1 MPINT
6 LAYATLFMQE
16 LDKQIVAGAT
26 SGWMEGNAGLVI
38 YNGGNTVKI
47 PKISMD
53 GLGNYDRSL
62 GFTQG
67 AATLAYETKT
77 MGQDRGRTFMLDS
90 MDVNETNFV
99 ANASNLMGEFQRTM
113 VIPEI
118 DAYRYSTIA
127 QQAIANGR
135 ASGGYTP
142 VVADIL
148 TKLRADIAA
157 VQDVI
162 GADKA
167 LVVTMSTA
175 TLNVLENSAEIV
187 KQLNVGTFQ
196 AGVDLTYEVKKIDG
210 VPILETPSARL
221 KTNYAF
227 FDGKTGGQI
236 IGGFAP
242 AGKAGVTIGDVR
254 YDAAAVGTAGN
265 AYTVTIVQGSGASVT
280 TAGVVDGSGNLVIT
294 LGTTSGSVPLSVK
307 ASDIAALSFSGAGA
321 ALITATVLLGAT
333 VQVASAIKT
342 MVGGAGAGA
351 AAKSI
356 NWIICAVNSP
366 IAISKTDN
374 IRIFSPDQNQTADAW
389 KLDYRKY
396 HDLWIMDNKLPTIFV
411 NVKESL

>member
-1 MPINT
+1 MPINV

-16 LDKQIVAGAT
+16 LDKQVVAGAT

-47 PKISMD
+47 PKLSMD
-53 GLGNYDRSL
+53 GLGNYDRSA
-62 GFTQG
+62 GFVQG

-77 MGQDRGRTFMLDS
+77 MGQDRGRTFSLDS

-127 QQAIANGR
+127 QQAITNGR

-142 VVADIL
+142 AVADIYS
-148 TKLRADIAA
+148 KLKADIAA
-157 VQDVI
+157 IQDII
-162 GADKA
+162 GAVP
-167 LVVTMSTA
+167 LIITIPTS
-175 TLNVLENSAEIV
+175 VL
-187 KQLNVGTFQ
+187 T
-196 AGVDLTYEVKKIDG
+196 
-210 VPILETPSARL
+210 ILESSTEMQRQLQVSAFNGQLQSGVVAIDECPIKEVPSIRM

-227 FDGKTGGQI
+227 FDGKTGGQT

-265 AYTVTIVQGSGASVT
+265 AYTVTIVQGTGVSVT
-280 TAGVVDGSGNLVIT
+280 TAGVIDGSGNLVIT
-294 LGTTSGSVPLSVK
+294 LGTTSGSVPLSVT
-307 ASDIAALSFSGAGA
+307 ATQIAALSFSGAGA
-321 ALITATVLLGAT
+321 ALITAAAVLGST

-342 MVGGAGAGA
+342 MVGGAGIGD

-356 NWIICAVNSP
+356 NWIITAVNTP

-374 IRIFSPDQNQTADAW
+374 MRIFAPDVNQTADAW

>member
-47 PKISMD
+47 PKLTMD

-62 GFTQG
+62 GFAQG

-127 QQAIANGR
+127 SLAIAGAR

-142 VVADIL
+142 IKADIYS
-148 TKLRADIAA
+148 KIKADIAA
-157 VQDVI
+157 IQDEMGAMPLVI
-162 GADKA
+162 
-167 LVVTMSTA
+167 TMSIA
-175 TLNVLENSAEIV
+175 TLAILEGSTEMVRQLEVGAFSGTIQSEV
-187 KQLNVGTFQ
+187 KQI
-196 AGVDLTYEVKKIDG
+196 DECPIIEV
-210 VPILETPSARL
+210 PSARL
-221 KTNYAF
+221 KTAYVFN
-227 FDGKTGGQI
+227 DGKTAGQTV
-236 IGGFAP
+236 GGF
-242 AGKAGVTIGDVR
+242 
-254 YDAAAVGTAGN
+254 
-265 AYTVTIVQGSGASVT
+265 
-280 TAGVVDGSGNLVIT
+280 
-294 LGTTSGSVPLSVK
+294 VP
-307 ASDIAALSFSGAGA
+307 AAL
-321 ALITATVLLGAT
+321 
-333 VQVASAIKT
+333 
-342 MVGGAGAGA
+342 
-351 AAKSI
+351 AKNI
-356 NWIICAVNSP
+356 NWIISAANAP

-374 IRIFSPDQNQTADAW
+374 IRIFSPDQNQSADAW

-396 HDLWIMDNKLPTIFV
+396 HDLWILDNKLGSVFV
-411 NVKESL
+411 NVKEALV